1 VTGRAAGNGAI
12 ERALELIEPSR
23 RPAQPDLDHG
33 YLDLLGEEG
42 AAGPGAGQRL
52 MESAGL
58 ALIYER
64 LWRPVLGRVLM
75 GAMGPG
81 MGDERRLAIEMLEL
95 EEGDT
100 VLDVACGPGNF
111 TRAFAPV
118 VGSPGLVVGID
129 ASSAML
135 ARAVQETTDE
145 NVAYLRGD
153 ASSMPFRDGSFDGV
167 CCFAAL
173 YLIEDPFAAI
183 DEMVRVLAPG
193 GRIALLSSVN
203 RGLLPASVTNAVMR
217 PLSGIRIFGRDEI
230 TRALSRRRMGRVA
243 QRVSG
248 LGQFVSA
255 RKPAHRPRPG

>member
-1 VTGRAAGNGAI
+1 VVTGEVSTSDGIQRT
-12 ERALELIEPSR
+12 LELIEPSR
-23 RPAQPDLDHG
+23 RPAESDVAAG
-33 YLDLLGEEG
+33 YIDLLGEER
-42 AAGPGAGQRL
+42 AAGRGPGQQL

-64 LWRPVLGRVLM
+64 LWRPVLGRLLT
-75 GAMGPG
+75 GAMAPG

-95 EEGDT
+95 AAGHT

-111 TRAFAPV
+111 TRAFAEAV
-118 VGSPGLVVGID
+118 EDEGLVVGID

-135 ARAVQETTDE
+135 GRAVAETRAG
-145 NVAYLRGD
+145 NVAYVRGD
-153 ASSMPFRDGSFDGV
+153 AAALPFRDGSVDAV

-173 YLIEDPFAAI
+173 YLIEEPFKAI

-203 RGLLPASVTNAVMR
+203 RGLLPASVSNAVVR
-217 PLSGIRIFGRDEI
+217 PLSGIRVFGRDEI
-230 TRALSRRRMGRVA
+230 TRALSRRRMSRVA

-255 RKPAHRPRPG
+255 RKPVPRP

>member
-1 VTGRAAGNGAI
+1 MNGVI
-12 ERALELIEPSR
+12 EQTLELIEPSR
-23 RPAQPDLDHG
+23 RPDDADPVAG
-33 YLDLLGEEG
+33 YIDLLGEERATG
-42 AAGPGAGQRL
+42 RGPGQPL

-64 LWRPVLGRVLM
+64 LWRPVLGRLLM
-75 GAMGPG
+75 GAMGTG

-95 EEGDT
+95 EPGQR

-111 TRAFAPV
+111 SRAFADAV
-118 VGSPGLVVGID
+118 EEDGLVVGID

-135 ARAVQETTDE
+135 ARAVSETRAD

-153 ASSMPFRDGSFDGV
+153 ASELPFRDGSFDAV

-173 YLIEDPFAAI
+173 YLIEEPFKAI

-203 RGLLPASVTNAVMR
+203 RGLLPASVLV
-217 PLSGIRIFGRDEI
+217 
-230 TRALSRRRMGRVA
+230 
-243 QRVSG
+243 
-248 LGQFVSA
+248 
-255 RKPAHRPRPG
+255 

>member
-1 VTGRAAGNGAI
+1 MGGAI
-12 ERALELIEPSR
+12 ERALELVEPSR
-23 RPAQPDLDHG
+23 RTAEPELDHG
-33 YLDLLGEEG
+33 YLDLLGEER
-42 AAGPGAGQRL
+42 AAGSGPGQRL

-135 ARAVQETTDE
+135 ARAVQETRDE

-203 RGLLPASVTNAVMR
+203 RGLLPASATNAVMR

>member
-1 VTGRAAGNGAI
+1 VTDAT
-12 ERALELIEPSR
+12 ERTLELIEPSR
-23 RPAQPDLDHG
+23 RPAAPVLDSG
-33 YLDLLGEEG
+33 YLDLLGDER
-42 AAGPGAGQRL
+42 AAGSLPSQRL
-52 MESAGL
+52 METAGL

-64 LWRPVLGRVLM
+64 LWRPVLGRMLM

-95 EEGDT
+95 DLGDT

-118 VGSPGLVVGID
+118 VEEAGLVVGID

-135 ARAVQETTDE
+135 ARAVLETEAD
-145 NVAYLRGD
+145 NVAYVRGD
-153 ASSMPFRDGSFDGV
+153 ASAMRFRDGSFDAV

-173 YLIEDPFAAI
+173 YLIEDPLAAI
-183 DEMVRVLAPG
+183 EEIVRVLAPG
-193 GRIALLSSVN
+193 GRVALLSSVN
-203 RGLLPASVTNAVMR
+203 RGLLPASLANAVAR
-217 PLSGIRIFGRDEI
+217 PLTGIRIFGRDEL
-230 TRALSRRRMGRVA
+230 TRALGRRRMARVA

-255 RKPAHRPRPG
+255 RKPARGQSR

>member
-1 VTGRAAGNGAI
+1 MPAVKGAL
-12 ERALELIEPSR
+12 ERTLELIEPSR
-23 RPAQPDLDHG
+23 RPAEPDLAAG
-33 YLDLLGEEG
+33 YIDLLGEER
-42 AAGPGAGQRL
+42 AAGHGPGQQL

-64 LWRPVLGRVLM
+64 LWRPVLGRLLM

-95 EEGDT
+95 DAGHT

-111 TRAFAPV
+111 SRAFADAV
-118 VGSPGLVVGID
+118 QDDGLVVGID

-135 ARAVQETTDE
+135 GRAVAETRAD
-145 NVAYLRGD
+145 NVAYVRGD
-153 ASSMPFRDGSFDGV
+153 ASQLPFRDASFDAV

-173 YLIEDPFAAI
+173 YLIEEPFAAI
-183 DEMVRVLAPG
+183 DEMVRVLAPD

-203 RGLLPASVTNAVMR
+203 RGLLPASLSNAVVR
-217 PLSGIRIFGRDEI
+217 PLSGIRIFDRDEI
-230 TRALSRRRMGRVA
+230 TRQLSRRRMTRIA

-255 RKPAHRPRPG
+255 RKPAGRRR

>member
-1 VTGRAAGNGAI
+1 MSAAM

-23 RPAQPDLDHG
+23 RPAAPDLHRG
-33 YLDLLGEEG
+33 YLDLLGEES
-42 AAGPGAGQRL
+42 AAGSGPGQRL

-64 LWRPVLGRVLM
+64 LWRPILGRMLM

-95 EEGDT
+95 GEGDT

-118 VGSPGLVVGID
+118 VEYPGLVVGID

-135 ARAVQETTDE
+135 ARAVQETGDE
-145 NVAYLRGD
+145 NVAYVRGD
-153 ASSMPFRDGSFDGV
+153 ASAMPFLDGSFDAV

-173 YLIEDPFAAI
+173 YLIEDPIAAI

-203 RGLLPASVTNAVMR
+203 RGLLPTSVANAVAR
-217 PLSGIRIFGRDEI
+217 PLSGIRIFGRDEL
-230 TRALSRRRMGRVA
+230 TRALSRRRMTRVA

-255 RKPAHRPRPG
+255 RKPERGPRPH